1 MTTATT
7 NTTVQASDVS
17 RETVYALPALPV
29 FTKAM
34 ADSTFSYIVLNQ
46 RADKAK
52 ALVSDLMYMAG
63 IRSSHLVFNK
73 AQAEQTELYN
83 SVTASIGLGLL
94 GKNNPDLLNKVLTSV
109 KLNKAEAIAKRT
121 ISMGVSAYRAS
132 LMQQLDN
139 RSKAAQQVIQAQVEA
154 DRAAKLAD
162 IAANQAKLAE
172 EARIENA
179 NAIKAV
185 IVAAKSGDSI
195 ALKEAQGKAM
205 QAKAN
210 VVVAEIEAV
219 KAVETSKG
227 EKAKVAQAKIEYAA
241 DGFTA
246 NLKAIV
252 DSNIK
257 RIQEFDA
264 PNFDVPKALKALN
277 DFLAVLA
284 VKVTVEKKVK

>member
-1 MTTATT
+1 MTNAT
-7 NTTVQASDVS
+7 NNAIVQATDVS

-34 ADSTFSYIVLNQ
+34 ADSTFNYIVLNQ
-46 RADKAK
+46 KADKAK

-73 AQAEQTELYN
+73 AQAEQSELYT

-109 KLNKAEAIAKRT
+109 KLSKAEATAKRT

-132 LMQQLDN
+132 LIQQLDN

-154 DRAAKLAD
+154 DRATKLAD
-162 IAANQAKLAE
+162 IAANQAKIAE
-172 EARIENA
+172 NARIENA

-185 IVAAKSGDSI
+185 IVAAKSGDNI

-210 VVVAEIEAV
+210 VVVAESEAV
-219 KAVETSKG
+219 KAVETSKE
-227 EKAKVAQAKIEYAA
+227 EKAKAVQAKLEYAA

-252 DSNIK
+252 DSNVK

-284 VKVTVEKKVK
+284 VKVVVEKKVK